1 MSIKISIML
10 AVAFVCVIIF
20 VIEEIKKHQKHKRLI
35 LMIREAN
42 EKKEPEKNSFKAF
55 CDDPGKTLFIPENS
69 FIIRKVKEITFKDYE
84 ELNEMLNSS
93 NPEDDL
99 ILNILRLD
107 ETESGKKAVLLVT
120 TCGKI
125 GDLRK

>member
-1 MSIKISIML
+1 MKNAIILVGVFVFIIILTIIDIFKQRKETMAYEERIKEL
-10 AVAFVCVIIF
+10 
-20 VIEEIKKHQKHKRLI
+20 R
-35 LMIREAN
+35 
-42 EKKEPEKNSFKAF
+42 KEPLTVFV
-55 CDDPGKTLFIPENS
+55 PENS

-84 ELNEMLNSS
+84 ELNKMLNSS
-93 NPEDDL
+93 NQEDDL

-125 GDLRK
+125 GDLQK